1 MVVKIFY
8 KDDCP
13 LCPEAKRLREELDRM
28 QLPCEAYDVETVD
41 GLAEASFYGV
51 LSVPSV
57 VVEEGEQVIFEWRGR
72 VPRKEHI
79 LELRQR
85 Q

>member
-8 KDDCP
+8 REDCP
-13 LCPEAKRLREELDRM
+13 LCPEAKRLREELDQM
-28 QLPCEAYDVETVD
+28 QLSCEAYDIETVD

-57 VVEEGEQVIFEWRGR
+57 IVEEGEEVLYEWKGK
-72 VPRKEHI
+72 VPEKEH
-79 LELRQR
+79 LLRLKEG
-85 Q
+85 